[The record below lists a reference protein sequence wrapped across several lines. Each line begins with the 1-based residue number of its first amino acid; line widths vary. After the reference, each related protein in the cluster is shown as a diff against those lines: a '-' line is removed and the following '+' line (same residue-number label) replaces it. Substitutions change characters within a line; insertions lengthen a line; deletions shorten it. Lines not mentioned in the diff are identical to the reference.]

1 MLSVMLRDVIVIQ
14 VSVNLDVLRSIMMEM
29 ILKSYN
35 LKDIL
40 IDRNID

>member
-35 LKDIL
+35 LKNIL